1 VYFLII
7 ILLMF
12 VIPIAS
18 VLVEA
23 WFFGSAT
30 AIIFLI
36 GKWFVFWAVGIRLF
50 TAGFRQSVDPKFTA
64 ERIFDIKRNEPL
76 AIVQELGFANLSI
89 SVLGI
94 SSILNSAWV
103 VPSAIVGGLF
113 YGLAAVRHLAR
124 RNKNLH
130 ETSAMISDLF
140 VSMVLI
146 IYLIGVII
154 HASTAP

>member
-23 WFFGSAT
+23 WFFGGAT

-50 TAGFRQSVDPKFTA
+50 TAGLRQSVDPKFTA

-103 VPSAIVGGLF
+103 VPSAIAGGLF

-130 ETSAMISDLF
+130 EKSAMISDLF